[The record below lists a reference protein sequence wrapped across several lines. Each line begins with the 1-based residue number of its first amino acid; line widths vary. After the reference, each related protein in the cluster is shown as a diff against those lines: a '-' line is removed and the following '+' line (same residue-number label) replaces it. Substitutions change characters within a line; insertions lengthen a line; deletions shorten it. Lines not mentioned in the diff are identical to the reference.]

1 LHILTYF
8 AEINKISHIRADAAL
23 RWSASSAIRKS
34 FLEDYMKLVK
44 VIGALL
50 VALLLF
56 SCAPKLAQKD
66 LDTANAAFADAQ
78 NAKAEVYA
86 PDAFKAAQD
95 AKAALDAELAAQ
107 DAKTSGK
114 TYKQANDL
122 IKAYADASTKA
133 KEAATTGMD
142 QVKGEVAQLI
152 TDTDAQYATVQALAQ
167 AASKD
172 AKKAAK
178 AKLNVK
184 DINAKVVAAGQT
196 ITDAKAANDA
206 QDYAGAKDQLT
217 AVKATLDELKTA
229 LETAG
234 FVAQ

>member
-1 LHILTYF
+1 
-8 AEINKISHIRADAAL
+8 
-23 RWSASSAIRKS
+23 
-34 FLEDYMKLVK
+34 MKLVK
-44 VIGALL
+44 VIGAVL

-78 NAKAEVYA
+78 NAKADVYA

-114 TYKQANDL
+114 SYKQANDL
-122 IKAYADASTKA
+122 IKALADASTKA
-133 KEAATTGMD
+133 KAAAATGMD
-142 QVKGEVAQLI
+142 QAKNDVAQLI
-152 TDTDAQYATVQALAQ
+152 TGTDTEYAAVQALA
-167 AASKD
+167 AAATKD

-178 AKLNVK
+178 AKLNMK
-184 DINAKVVAAGQT
+184 DVNAKVAATGQA
-196 ITDAKAANDA
+196 ITTAKAANDS

-217 AVKATLDELKTA
+217 AVKATLDELQTA
-229 LETAG
+229 LQNAG